1 MLLKG
6 PELGIVML
14 AGDIILDFV
23 PTNIHAL
30 HKLALELV
38 QSFRCLSEAKMA
50 LDFLNTSDANCRA
63 LKTVTCSGTWGPGW
77 TGVSRGNQPIVVP
90 LACDYRVL

>member
-1 MLLKG
+1 ML
-6 PELGIVML
+6 PEQPVSSSVIQSRGAVRN
-14 AGDIILDFV
+14 
-23 PTNIHAL
+23 TNIHAL

-38 QSFRCLSEAKMA
+38 QSFRCLSEAKTA

-63 LKTVTCSGTWGPGW
+63 LKTVMCSGTWGPGR
-77 TGVSRGNQPIVVP
+77 TGVSHGNQPIVVP